1 MAGERVDKGWQ
12 NRGIDT
18 YSSEALFGTLA
29 HYGVTTDE
37 AGFKASAALAY
48 PLAIAREWHQ
58 TWKGTGQF
66 TRFPASAA
74 EELWRRLLPGRVAP
88 TDVALAVMNLIEA
101 LVRQLEG
108 KPDQGMLETRFK
120 VVEAYLPGMP
130 AEGAERRADFEGEI
144 VVAMGGNLE
153 AMDGLAEALAEKKEV
168 AFADRFAALE
178 GALFPIRRGVVE
190 AMVQASKGDRPG
202 ALKVLLGIAQDAKVD
217 GHRRLSA
224 IDGLFGLEAL
234 TELLPPLDA
243 LITETLERRDAELGM
258 DALDRVVEIL
268 EKLPPG
274 ADRRKLLESADRL
287 EALI

>member
-18 YSSEALFGTLA
+18 YSLEALFGTLA
-29 HYGVTTDE
+29 HYGVKVDE

-88 TDVALAVMNLIEA
+88 TDVALALMNLVEA
-101 LVRQLEG
+101 LVRKLEG
-108 KPDQGMLETRFK
+108 RPDEGMLETRFK
-120 VVEAYLPGMP
+120 VVEAYVPGMP
-130 AEGAERRADFEGEI
+130 EEGAPRRADFEGEI
-144 VVAMGGNLE
+144 VVAMGGDLDALE
-153 AMDGLAEALAEKKEV
+153 GIAESLAEKNES
-168 AFADRFAALE
+168 ALADRFVAVQV
-178 GALFPIRRGVVE
+178 ALFPVRRGVVQ
-190 AMVQASKGDRPG
+190 AMVQASRGDRPG
-202 ALKVLLGIAQDAKVD
+202 AVAALVGITQESGAD
-217 GHRRLSA
+217 GYRRLSA
-224 IDGLFGLEAL
+224 IDGLFALEAFS
-234 TELLPPLDA
+234 ELLPPLDT
-243 LITETLERRDAELGM
+243 LITETIERRDVELGM

-268 EKLPPG
+268 EQLPPG
-274 ADRRKLLESADRL
+274 ADRRRLLESADRL